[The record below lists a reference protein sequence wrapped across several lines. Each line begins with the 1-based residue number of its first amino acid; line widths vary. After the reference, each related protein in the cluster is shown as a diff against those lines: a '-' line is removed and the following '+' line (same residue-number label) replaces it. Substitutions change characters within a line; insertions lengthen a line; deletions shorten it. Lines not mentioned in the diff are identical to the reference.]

1 MSSVVGD
8 AGTGLA
14 DAWSLGGSPHLRE
27 PAVVDAEDLEQHR
40 LRVAVRGPGSVDERA
55 DRDLVAVDEDVLCD
69 DADGGEP
76 GGELAPGVLAGVEP
90 GGAERMAEEAGGEQ
104 IVSPVELP
112 GVEAVLH
119 LLDQGARVLA
129 CGHRRDLLGTGGRVM
144 ADGAGRNRCAAP
156 VRPYY
161 TVRRPGYAGTDMSSQ
176 PPEPGSAK
184 PPAAHGSNRELRADA
199 RRNRERVLRTAQQMF
214 AAEGLG
220 VSLDE
225 IARRAGVGP
234 GTVHRHFP
242 AKEALYLAV
251 AVDQFERLAAE
262 AEVLAATGD
271 PATALFTQLSRMM
284 ASGAENVAVKSA
296 LMAAEFDLRAAAPDV
311 AADLTRH
318 VADLLGRAQAAGAVR
333 GDLTVEEVMALV
345 AGAFAA
351 IRHAGA
357 ENSRQRSAHI
367 AQLILDGLR
376 PQPR

>member
-1 MSSVVGD
+1 MS
-8 AGTGLA
+8 T
-14 DAWSLGGSPHLRE
+14 
-27 PAVVDAEDLEQHR
+27 
-40 LRVAVRGPGSVDERA
+40 
-55 DRDLVAVDEDVLCD
+55 
-69 DADGGEP
+69 
-76 GGELAPGVLAGVEP
+76 
-90 GGAERMAEEAGGEQ
+90 
-104 IVSPVELP
+104 
-112 GVEAVLH
+112 
-119 LLDQGARVLA
+119 
-129 CGHRRDLLGTGGRVM
+129 
-144 ADGAGRNRCAAP
+144 
-156 VRPYY
+156 
-161 TVRRPGYAGTDMSSQ
+161 Q
-176 PPEPGSAK
+176 PPEPASAK
-184 PPAAHGSNRELRADA
+184 SPTAHGSARELRADA
-199 RRNRERVLRTAQQMF
+199 RRNRERVLRAAQQLF
-214 AAEGLG
+214 ATEGLG

-251 AVDQFERLAAE
+251 AVHQVEQLAAE

-318 VADLLGRAQAAGAVR
+318 VADLLDRAQAARAVR
-333 GDLTVEEVMALV
+333 DDVTVEEVLALV

-357 ENSRQRSAHI
+357 ETSRRRSAHI

-376 PQPR
+376 PRLR